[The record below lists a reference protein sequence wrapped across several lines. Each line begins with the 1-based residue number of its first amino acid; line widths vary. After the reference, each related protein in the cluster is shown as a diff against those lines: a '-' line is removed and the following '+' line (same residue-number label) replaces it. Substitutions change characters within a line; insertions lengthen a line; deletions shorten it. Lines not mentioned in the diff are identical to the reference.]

1 MNDVNTNSAEM
12 SSEFMLGANFYP
24 TRRNGGWAGRA
35 EEGLFYETC
44 GSKGLVSAIFRKRF
58 ERSCSGFHCDEFFQL
73 RHPDALGFE
82 IGLEVTRRHSSDVH
96 ADSAFFLGE
105 TATMDF

>member
-1 MNDVNTNSAEM
+1 
-12 SSEFMLGANFYP
+12 MLGANFYP

-82 IGLEVTRRHSSDVH
+82 IGLEVTRRHGCDVH

>member
-1 MNDVNTNSAEM
+1 
-12 SSEFMLGANFYP
+12 MLGANFYP

>member
-1 MNDVNTNSAEM
+1 
-12 SSEFMLGANFYP
+12 MLGANFYP
-24 TRRNGGWAGRA
+24 TRRNGGWAGWA